1 MLTRSVTGTIDRPFL
16 PGDEFTEFT
25 RTADGTVE
33 LAWGVAEYERGKRV
47 TIELVDLPGS
57 ISYTFKDVPE
67 NTLFPRVVNNTDEA
81 PSGVVTAGPETA
93 PVANLKASWR
103 ASLLR
108 RRRALTSRKAV
119 RGSNPASTGT
129 TEVVRSLA
137 VEY

>member
-16 PGDEFTEFT
+16 PGDEFTEFA

-57 ISYTFKDVPE
+57 ISYTFEDVPE

-81 PSGVVTAGPETA
+81 PSGVVRAGPETA
-93 PVANLKASWR
+93 PVANLKALVEGIL
-103 ASLLR
+103 AQEKKGPYFPQ
-108 RRRALTSRKAV
+108 SRP
-119 RGSNPASTGT
+119 R
-129 TEVVRSLA
+129 E
-137 VEY
+137 